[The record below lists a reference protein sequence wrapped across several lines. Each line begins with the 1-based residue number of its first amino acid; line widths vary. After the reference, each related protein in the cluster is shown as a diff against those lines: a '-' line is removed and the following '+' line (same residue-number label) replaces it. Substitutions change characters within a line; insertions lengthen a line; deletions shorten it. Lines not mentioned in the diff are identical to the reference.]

1 MDLTPKVSYNNYYYI
16 HLLLK
21 LESIIDPK
29 CVWISETLLYTTYL
43 VGYNCSSHFLNY
55 SLFSVKRKVHR
66 FPGTYPFSLLILIN
80 LEITVVFIDNVK

>member
-1 MDLTPKVSYNNYYYI
+1 MDLTPKVHLFNNYYYI
-16 HLLLK
+16 QFK
-21 LESIIDPK
+21 FESIINPK
-29 CVWISETLLYTTYL
+29 YCISETILYTTYL
-43 VGYNCSSHFLNY
+43 VGYNYSSHCLNY